1 VNKADLIAKMAADA
15 KLTKADAER
24 ALNAFVGTV
33 KKTLRKGE
41 NISLVGFGTFT
52 VTKRKARTGLNPQ
65 TREKIKIK
73 AARVPKFKP
82 GKTLKNSI

>member
-1 VNKADLIAKMAADA
+1 MNKADLIAKMAADA